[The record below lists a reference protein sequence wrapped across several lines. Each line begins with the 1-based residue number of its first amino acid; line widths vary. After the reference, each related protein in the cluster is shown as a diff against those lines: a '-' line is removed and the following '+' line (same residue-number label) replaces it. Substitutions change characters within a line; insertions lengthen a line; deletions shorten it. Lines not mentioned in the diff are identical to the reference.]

1 MIVKRKELRD
11 WLEAKLNTVIES
23 YPSDLQK
30 ISNEIRRKH
39 NIPDS
44 VIMPYLTLRR
54 PLDEANEF
62 ILFVILEN
70 TMEEA
75 LEDYFSEAQIRE
87 YTNFQFEKQ
96 RIKFPLEYDMV
107 QISDDQWIGSISSHD
122 LAKLS
127 EAQLI
132 NYNENTQRPLRRI
145 ANGDQTYY
153 KIWINKTAVRKIVD
167 LMKRDMFIPNTL
179 TFNIPEGTKLYYNNG
194 KLVIEELDHF
204 DIIDGYHRYLAL
216 CKILANDPN
225 FDYTFELRIVRF
237 STDDAERFIWQE
249 DQKNRIRKVD
259 LDAIDV
265 DDPSNK
271 IVKALNRNIENPY
284 QGKITR
290 NGGIINATLLAK
302 AIKLIYFNNK
312 RGKDDYANEVK
323 IRENLLINLSNAY
336 FILSDKKEWSSN
348 FILCFVYA
356 AKNELNV
363 EVAIQMEK
371 LLEGMDLLAGEV
383 SLRTVNT
390 LDGLANKAT
399 GRS

>member
-1 MIVKRKELRD
+1 MGMIVKRKELRD

-30 ISNEIRRKH
+30 ISSEIRQKH

-75 LEDYFSEAQIRE
+75 LEDYFTEAQIRE

-96 RIKFPLEYDMV
+96 QIKFPLEYDMV

-194 KLVIEELDHF
+194 KLVIEKLDHF

-302 AIKLIYFNNK
+302 AIKLTMIY
-312 RGKDDYANEVK
+312 
-323 IRENLLINLSNAY
+323 
-336 FILSDKKEWSSN
+336 
-348 FILCFVYA
+348 
-356 AKNELNV
+356 
-363 EVAIQMEK
+363 
-371 LLEGMDLLAGEV
+371 
-383 SLRTVNT
+383 
-390 LDGLANKAT
+390 
-399 GRS
+399 